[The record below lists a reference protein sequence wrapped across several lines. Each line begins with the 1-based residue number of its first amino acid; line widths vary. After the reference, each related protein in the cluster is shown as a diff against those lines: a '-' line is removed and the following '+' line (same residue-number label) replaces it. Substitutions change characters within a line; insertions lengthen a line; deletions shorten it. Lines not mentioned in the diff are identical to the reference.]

1 MLKWLFGIVF
11 VCQSLCA
18 YSSQTLDKSQ
28 DSSQKLSQENTQN
41 LKNHID
47 STKSKNPL
55 LDTLLNLPIHAT
67 KQWRTLLHYGK
78 STSSIHK
85 TSPFF
90 LDKKGHKN
98 PKSEYQATLQKLFSQ
113 NLSSNDSS
121 ADSIACAYPARM
133 EFIKRYI
140 TQNADIYDIEKSQV
154 QEFLE
159 MIDTSK
165 CYDLQD
171 FLDIVPLDKIFIEFA
186 AESDIYPGSSM
197 GHLYLHLQGNMQKD
211 IQRIFDEVPFSRQK
225 GQTQNYAMSY
235 YATMSEVFN
244 PLDYVRALVG
254 NLKGYYALSPYSSTS
269 AEYLNDESR
278 SIYRYEVKTSK
289 ENLELFALHLWEL
302 KDKDIRYS
310 FIKHNCTNGI
320 EKILGVLDFANFY
333 HSKKPFITPTQYL
346 QYLHSQSKISISQVL
361 LPERKKAF
369 VEKFGANEVLD
380 SYKNSKISIGY
391 DYPNMAFLSFY
402 PIYSSIKNA
411 DNSYKEFI
419 ESRLLS
425 LQAGIAVRKNHSTYA
440 KAFLSKIELLHLHSI
455 NDFARTRSLSKL
467 INISFYPNLYNYDKN
482 TKTYSK
488 EPNYQTKLYPN
499 VDLGVGFGAYIGKI
513 AFFTLPFFSYRY
525 DIIHNPALAIKNGFI
540 AKIPRARLIAEHT
553 LYYDIIKN
561 NRGYDSKL
569 AVFLGISVYKNVDI
583 FVEGA
588 WYHNLFTP
596 HKWTYGKQFSY
607 QRNEFV
613 GIRSGVSVNF

>member
-1 MLKWLFGIVF
+1 MLKWLFGIVLA
-11 VCQSLCA
+11 CQSLCA

-28 DSSQKLSQENTQN
+28 DFSQKLSQENAQN

-47 STKSKNPL
+47 SAKSKNPL

-67 KQWRTLLHYGK
+67 KQWHALLHYGK

-90 LDKKGHKN
+90 LDKKGYKN

-113 NLSSNDSS
+113 NLSSSDSS
-121 ADSIACAYPARM
+121 TDSIACAYPARM
-133 EFIKRYI
+133 EFIKRYMM
-140 TQNADIYDIEKSQV
+140 QNADIYDIEKSQV

-211 IQRIFDEVPFSRQK
+211 IQRVFDEVPFSRQK
-225 GQTQNYAMSY
+225 GQTQDYAMSY

-254 NLKGYYALSPYSSTS
+254 NLKGYYALSPYSNTS

-488 EPNYQTKLYPN
+488 EPNYQTRLYPN

-553 LYYDIIKN
+553 L
-561 NRGYDSKL
+561 
-569 AVFLGISVYKNVDI
+569 
-583 FVEGA
+583 
-588 WYHNLFTP
+588 
-596 HKWTYGKQFSY
+596 
-607 QRNEFV
+607 
-613 GIRSGVSVNF
+613 